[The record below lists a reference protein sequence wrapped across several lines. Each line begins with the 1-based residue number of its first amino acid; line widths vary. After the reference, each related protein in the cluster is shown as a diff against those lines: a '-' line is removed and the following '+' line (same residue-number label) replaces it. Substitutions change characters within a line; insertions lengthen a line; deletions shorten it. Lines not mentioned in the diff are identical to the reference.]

1 MKKKISAVLAAM
13 LLISVATGCSKAEE
27 TGTTSE
33 TTAGTTTEAV
43 TTTQVSTEAAEGSA
57 SDFLTI
63 DANTFETWKDIDRNK
78 IIAYVEGNDSGK
90 FDVTFGEFYS
100 EYLYYLISNNIADD
114 MSEEYKASCEQYR
127 DDVITYITFE
137 RIVFEVAEELGCGE
151 SSLTEEEVAQ
161 IKENAEATKQKFIS
175 NYTAYAASELG
186 DDATAAEI
194 TVRAAELLEADLNRA
209 EIDSSIFE
217 TWEKSSFIQD
227 KLGAYLIKD
236 MEVTEEDID
245 AMFEEYVG
253 YAKELYAESKR
264 SFESDK
270 TLSMM
275 YVPEGTRF
283 ADQILV
289 AFDSETMNAISQ
301 ARMSGNNEEADRLRN
316 EAYNDE
322 MKEKVE
328 NIVALINSGEDFDTL
343 QATYNDDGADEPYSV
358 IVGSELYVTEFTE
371 AVFSIDEIGGVSE
384 PALSDFGIHII
395 KYVGDDSVTDEELAA
410 IRADMR
416 GYLEYTEGT
425 RLQQEAYAEWIERFP
440 YTIDYE
446 LLKITE

>member
-1 MKKKISAVLAAM
+1 
-13 LLISVATGCSKAEE
+13 
-27 TGTTSE
+27 
-33 TTAGTTTEAV
+33 
-43 TTTQVSTEAAEGSA
+43 
-57 SDFLTI
+57 
-63 DANTFETWKDIDRNK
+63 
-78 IIAYVEGNDSGK
+78 
-90 FDVTFGEFYS
+90 
-100 EYLYYLISNNIADD
+100 
-114 MSEEYKASCEQYR
+114 
-127 DDVITYITFE
+127 
-137 RIVFEVAEELGCGE
+137 
-151 SSLTEEEVAQ
+151 
-161 IKENAEATKQKFIS
+161 
-175 NYTAYAASELG
+175 
-186 DDATAAEI
+186 
-194 TVRAAELLEADLNRA
+194 
-209 EIDSSIFE
+209 
-217 TWEKSSFIQD
+217 
-227 KLGAYLIKD
+227 

>member
-43 TTTQVSTEAAEGSA
+43 TTTQVSTEAAEGSS
-57 SDFLTI
+57 SDFLPI

-161 IKENAEATKQKFIS
+161 IKENAEATKQKIIS